1 MVRKLNNLMSRYFLR
16 APWMS
21 VPLIPRNFERRE
33 EAPQMTLMS
42 APFDENFKKLEG
54 RTLMSPPFDE
64 NFKKAEG
71 SMSAPFA
78 KAEGRTPWVSMLE
91 NPVKRDFK
99 KMDGKLRILKHN

>member
-1 MVRKLNNLMSRYFLR
+1 MLSAMVHKLNNLILRYFLR

-21 VPLIPRNFERRE
+21 VPLIPRNIERRE
-33 EAPQMTLMS
+33 EAPQKTLMS
-42 APFDENFKKLEG
+42 APFE
-54 RTLMSPPFDE
+54 E

-71 SMSAPFA
+71 RTLLSAPFD

-91 NPVKRDFK
+91 TPVKRDFK

>member
-1 MVRKLNNLMSRYFLR
+1 
-16 APWMS
+16 MS

-42 APFDENFKKLEG
+42 APFDENFKKSEG
-54 RTLMSPPFDE
+54 RTLMSAPFDE

-71 SMSAPFA
+71 RTLMSAPFD
-78 KAEGRTPWVSMLE
+78 KAEGRTPWISMLE
-91 NPVKRDFK
+91 TPVKRDFK

>member
-1 MVRKLNNLMSRYFLR
+1 MIHKLNNLMLRYFLR

-33 EAPQMTLMS
+33 EAPQMS
-42 APFDENFKKLEG
+42 A
-54 RTLMSPPFDE
+54 PFDE

-71 SMSAPFA
+71 RTLMSAPFD

-91 NPVKRDFK
+91 PPVKRDFK